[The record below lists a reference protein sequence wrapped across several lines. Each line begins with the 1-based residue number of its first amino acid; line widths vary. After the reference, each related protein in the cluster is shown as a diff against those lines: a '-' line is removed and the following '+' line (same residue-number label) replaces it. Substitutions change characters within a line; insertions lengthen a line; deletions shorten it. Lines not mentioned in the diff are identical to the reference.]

1 MIALRHMRLPEVEST
16 GPDSVIVHPITSR
29 APVPLAIRH
38 SAYAFVFGLY
48 AVSDGDVEGGGAGAG
63 KGLKR
68 TVAIL
73 DPAGLETRLTEGS
86 MVVAVNAQKELCVV
100 HKGIC
105 LFRVFSSFSLMSGF
119 VFSAGGVPLSP
130 AEVMGLVNVAVREA
144 IAMEEHVNSKLKE
157 DWEGRKAEV
166 EVR

>member
-1 MIALRHMRLPEVEST
+1 MRLPEVEST

-48 AVSDGDVEGGGAGAG
+48 AVSDGDGEGGGTGGG

-100 HKGIC
+100 HKGI
-105 LFRVFSSFSLMSGF
+105 SSFLALSSLGSI
-119 VFSAGGVPLSP
+119 SD
-130 AEVMGLVNVAVREA
+130 LVSQR
-144 IAMEEHVNSKLKE
+144 
-157 DWEGRKAEV
+157 V
-166 EVR
+166 EYH

>member
-1 MIALRHMRLPEVEST
+1 MRLPEVDLT
-16 GPDSVIVHPITSR
+16 GPDSVIMHPITSR

-48 AVSDGDVEGGGAGAG
+48 ALPDGNDEGEGGGG
-63 KGLKR
+63 KGLRR
-68 TVAIL
+68 TVAML

-100 HKGIC
+100 HKGIRAF
-105 LFRVFSSFSLMSGF
+105 LILSPLNSISDLVFT
-119 VFSAGGVPLSP
+119 AGGVPLGTT
-130 AEVMGLVNVAVREA
+130 EVMELVNVAVREA
-144 IAMEEHVNSKLKE
+144 IAMEEHVKSKLKE